1 MEQKV
6 HLAQAQPVPRERLA
20 ALERLVLSV
29 QVLLEHLEESGR
41 SVG

>member
-1 MEQKV
+1 MEEKV
-6 HLAQAQPVPRERLA
+6 HLAQAQPVRLELQALRVCSA

-29 QVLLEHLEESGR
+29 QVLLGH